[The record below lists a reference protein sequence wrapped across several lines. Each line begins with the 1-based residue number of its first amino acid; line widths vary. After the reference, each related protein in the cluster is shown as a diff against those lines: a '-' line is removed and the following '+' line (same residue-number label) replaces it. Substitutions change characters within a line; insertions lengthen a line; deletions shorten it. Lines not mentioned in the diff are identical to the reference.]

1 MSEARRVYRTEVP
14 AVPPLTG
21 ALLRAGALIVRP
33 RAELALPE
41 LPRLRRRQAGVIA
54 PAAAVAA
61 LLLAV
66 VALGAIGVGRLAATR
81 SDVQRAA
88 DAAVL
93 AAADLVRERGLP
105 FDGAA
110 RAAAETIAR
119 RNSQLPIAFQWNV
132 TQSADTLD
140 VDVRASTTVGLPVL
154 VFNSGNREV
163 SATARGSLSQT
174 RFDEAERR
182 LPKLVLALDYSG
194 SMALPFS
201 GGSGQAL
208 DVLESSVAGLL
219 GADLMIDY
227 GAAFYSTSVFRTVAI
242 SAGAPNQIINI
253 MNTYGAGGSTNT
265 GAALNTA
272 RNILTASP
280 NTGYYVLLVSDGEPC
295 CGSGAFNAARNAA
308 NNLWN
313 SDVTIFTLEIRRSGS
328 SAALAQLMTDV
339 AGTPASRRDPN
350 YHFVATSAADLVD
363 QFRNIVSSIVCKA
376 GPISPAPGDPASL
389 RVYLAAGNN
398 ERSVP
403 AVADLAANAGIEAY
417 RYEAGDQTIR
427 LTQTACDAVI
437 DAGDDIIVRFD
448 RPDLTQ

>member
-1 MSEARRVYRTEVP
+1 M
-14 AVPPLTG
+14 
-21 ALLRAGALIVRP
+21 RP
-33 RAELALPE
+33 GV
-41 LPRLRRRQAGVIA
+41 RQAGAIA

-61 LLLAV
+61 LLLAIL
-66 VALGAIGVGRLAATR
+66 ALGAIGIGRLAATR

-93 AAADLVRERGLP
+93 AAAELVRERGLP
-105 FDGAA
+105 FDAAA
-110 RAAAETIAR
+110 RNAAETIAR
-119 RNSQLPIAFQWNV
+119 HNSALPINFQWNI

-140 VDVRASTTVGLPVL
+140 VDVRAVASVDLTTL
-154 VFNSGNREV
+154 VFNGGSQQVEAR
-163 SATARGSLSQT
+163 ARGSLTQS

-182 LPKLVLALDYSG
+182 LPKLALVLDYSG

-201 GGSGQAL
+201 GGGGQAI

-227 GAAFYSTSVFRTVAI
+227 GAVFYSTNVFRTVAVGP
-242 SAGAPNQIINI
+242 GAPNQI
-253 MNTYGAGGSTNT
+253 MNVMNSYGAGGSTNT
-265 GAALNTA
+265 GAAMNTA
-272 RNILTASP
+272 RNLLTAAD

-295 CGSGAFNAARNAA
+295 CGGGAFNAARNAA
-308 NNLWN
+308 TNLWN

-339 AGTPASRRDPN
+339 AGTPANRGDPN
-350 YHFVATSAADLVD
+350 HHFVATSAADLVD

-376 GPISPAPGDPASL
+376 GPISPAPTDPASV
-389 RVYLAAGNN
+389 RVYLAAGSN
-398 ERSVP
+398 ERAVP
-403 AVADLAANAGIEAY
+403 AVGDLAANAGIEAY
-417 RYEAGDQTIR
+417 RYETSDQTIR

-437 DAGDDIIVRFD
+437 DAGDDIIVRYD